1 VTALRL
7 PRGNGAVRAVVGW
20 TTLTTVGCV
29 RTFVCLI
36 EHCRQGCG
44 LVSMLAF
51 VRVRLAAPCYAR
63 REKNKKAPSHIV
75 GGAVDA
81 ARETLSGLSSQAEKP
96 ATKEAE
102 GVAKE
107 EESGAVHMV

>member
-1 VTALRL
+1 VYE
-7 PRGNGAVRAVVGW
+7 PSFDCENIVGK
-20 TTLTTVGCV
+20 VA
-29 RTFVCLI
+29 
-36 EHCRQGCG
+36 G
-44 LVSMLAF
+44 LVLTIAF
-51 VRVRLAAPCYAR
+51 ASRLAAPCYAR

-81 ARETLSGLSSQAEKP
+81 ARETLSGFSSQAEKP

-107 EESGAVHMV
+107 EESGAVHG